1 LLELEQRIEDV
12 SMPDEVKQVV
22 TRELKRLKRLQPVHP
37 EYNVI
42 RSYLE
47 CMVELPW
54 STTTPEMLDI
64 PQARAKLDG
73 KSAVDRRVSVDSTRN
88 SRRLPNTCYWPPSQ
102 RITSGS
108 SESRNA

>member
-1 LLELEQRIEDV
+1 MAARGDPRRRSVNRGDDSSDGEDGQNLLELEQRIEDAA
-12 SMPDEVKQVV
+12 MPDEARQVV
-22 TRELKRLKRLQPVHP
+22 ARELKRLKRLQPVHP

-54 STTTPEMLDI
+54 STTTSELLDI

-73 KSAVDRRVSVDSTRN
+73 KLAFEHRAFCRRV
-88 SRRLPNTCYWPPSQ
+88 
-102 RITSGS
+102 
-108 SESRNA
+108 NA